1 MAIIMTEGFRLT
13 LTVIDE
19 LILTEDNV
27 IITTENNEGTQYD
40 DE

>member
-1 MAIIMTEGFRLT
+1 MAIIMTEGFKLT
-13 LTVIDE
+13 LTEIDG

-27 IITTENNEGTQYD
+27 IITAENNEGTQFD